1 MAFTAVHYPNKDQ
14 GQLPYWP
21 DTEELGVAG
30 ENFFDQFVTFD
41 GTDPAVFGGDLL
53 ENPPSPSILLENSLN
68 GVLTN
73 TSSIDQDTQ
82 SGQSQSDQAQSDVD
96 LASALLDLPPSI
108 PSSEASIPAPSQSV
122 PPEITTPLFTDPVLS
137 GGSISDSEL
146 LRQEGISIKSP
157 KPNATAPSTPP
168 FASTSARGP
177 RKHSRVL
184 DSIYATIRRATH
196 RSKPQ
201 KPQDYSHMDTDG
213 PATIADA
220 FKKEE
225 HTFDIPG
232 GLDWK
237 DFSDIK
243 LEEMPTPVDEL
254 GIPLSPPLTG
264 RIPPVQH
271 SMDFVNGHFDDPF
284 VDDLLGPP
292 AAIHG
297 EPKSHDINLNT
308 PMATPALNDD
318 PFYQN
323 GMGVI
328 DTNGHAFRSRPP
340 PKQRSTSSAEWPM
353 EGILTNDNPSAVW
366 PSSSSPGTG
375 PAFVP
380 DSPEW
385 WDATATPHTKSH
397 HPHPHH
403 HRYHHSGM
411 HGNVALNLSMHS
423 QQAELPY
430 EYAPSNADHLS
441 GLMIHMPQPRAPQAA
456 VLGSGIHGDVMMS
469 PSAHYYPTP
478 SSGHR
483 HRSSSHQHQHQ
494 HQHHS
499 ERRPRPRAP
508 SSGARHH
515 GSSMTS
521 PRKMSSC
528 YALRE
533 ESASPTPHRHRSA
546 SSSSSSLAVR
556 KRRSWTRRS
565 QQQQQQQ
572 EPRTPGAR
580 SVSYEGGHGHG
591 SSRRS
596 SGGRHHDDGGEV
608 GGAGGGGSGGGG
620 GGGGGGAVSIE
631 FCNYTPN
638 DKKVLMNGVAP
649 SGSSKTKAR
658 REKEAMEHKRQMS
671 EAYIQAI
678 RAAGGDVEKLR
689 QNGFFEQGNSD

>member
-1 MAFTAVHYPNKDQ
+1 MAFTAVHYPNNKDQ

-21 DTEELGVAG
+21 DSEELGVAA

-41 GTDPAVFGGDLL
+41 ATDPAVLGGDLV
-53 ENPPSPSILLENSLN
+53 ENPPSPSILLEDTLN

-73 TSSIDQDTQ
+73 TSSNDQDTQ
-82 SGQSQSDQAQSDVD
+82 SGQSQNDQSQSDVAI
-96 LASALLDLPPSI
+96 ASALLDLPPSI
-108 PSSEASIPAPSQSV
+108 SSSEASIPDHSQSV
-122 PPEITTPLFTDPVLS
+122 PPELTTPLFADPVLS

-146 LRQEGISIKSP
+146 LRLEGISIKSP

-168 FASTSARGP
+168 FPATSTQAP

-184 DSIYATIRRATH
+184 DSIYATFRRATH

-201 KPQDYSHMDTDG
+201 KPQDHSQMDTDG
-213 PATIADA
+213 PATLADA
-220 FKKEE
+220 FKKEGN
-225 HTFDIPG
+225 TFDIPG

-237 DFSDIK
+237 DFEDIK
-243 LEEMPTPVDEL
+243 LEEMPLPVDDL
-254 GIPLSPPLTG
+254 GLPLSPPLTG
-264 RIPPVQH
+264 RIPPDQH
-271 SMDFVNGHFDDPF
+271 SSSAMDFVNGHFDDPF

-292 AAIHG
+292 AVIHAD
-297 EPKSHDINLNT
+297 PKSLDINLNT
-308 PMATPALNDD
+308 PMATPGLNDD

-323 GMGVI
+323 SLGVI
-328 DTNGHAFRSRPP
+328 DTNGHSFRSRPL

-353 EGILTNDNPSAVW
+353 EGILTNDNTSAVW
-366 PSSSSPGTG
+366 PSSSPGTG
-375 PAFVP
+375 PVFVP

-385 WDATATPHTKSH
+385 WDTAATPHTKG
-397 HPHPHH
+397 HH
-403 HRYHHSGM
+403 HRYHNGM
-411 HGNVALNLSMHS
+411 HGNVALNLSMHN

-430 EYAPSNADHLS
+430 EYANNADLS

-456 VLGSGIHGDVMMS
+456 VLSPGMHDVLMS
-469 PSAHYYPTP
+469 PATHYYPTP

-483 HRSSSHQHQHQ
+483 HSSSSHHRSSSH
-494 HQHHS
+494 HHG

-515 GSSMTS
+515 GSLTS

-533 ESASPTPHRHRSA
+533 ESMSPTPQHPRHRSA
-546 SSSSSSLAVR
+546 SSSSSAALTVR

-565 QQQQQQQ
+565 QQQQ
-572 EPRTPGAR
+572 EPRTPSAR
-580 SVSYEGGHGHG
+580 SVSYEGGHHGHG
-591 SSRRS
+591 SSSRRG
-596 SGGRHHDDGGEV
+596 SGGRHEDGGGEM
-608 GGAGGGGSGGGG
+608 SGGGG
-620 GGGGGGAVSIE
+620 GGGGAFSIE

-689 QNGFFEQGNSD
+689 QNGFFEQDNSD